1 MYTCAPPKKLILSWL
16 EPCRLFIQEL
26 VLVQALWRFACVE
39 LVAIMLPQRFCD
51 MCMQPYVGRGV
62 RSNCTRVCPS
72 RQGARRGWVVDELV
86 AGRIMDGL
94 HPQSPLLNQARARLM
109 LKENSTAADM
119 AALND
124 QIMDLE
130 RRMEDLEEQQEQLR
144 AIQDRLASYNT
155 GSQPANHQRTSSQP
169 ESEPGQ

>member
-1 MYTCAPPKKLILSWL
+1 M
-16 EPCRLFIQEL
+16 
-26 VLVQALWRFACVE
+26 
-39 LVAIMLPQRFCD
+39 
-51 MCMQPYVGRGV
+51 
-62 RSNCTRVCPS
+62 
-72 RQGARRGWVVDELV
+72 VDELV